1 MRHEL
6 LNLLHARKAAG
17 KKSLAVLIDPDKTR
31 ALPELL
37 AQATEAEVDLFLV
50 GGSLLHTSAV
60 DECIATIKAASHVP
74 VVLFPGNALQL
85 STRADALLLLSVIS
99 GRNAELLIGKH
110 VAAAPQIKSS
120 GLEILSTGY
129 MLVETGRPTTVHYMS
144 QTIPLPAHKPDIA
157 ACTALAGEQLGLS
170 LLYLEAGSG
179 ADAPVPAEMIKAV
192 RTVTTIPL
200 LAGGGIKTP
209 EQAATA
215 CAAGADVIV
224 VGNIL
229 EDSPFLLQSIS
240 ASVHASPCT

>member
-6 LNLLHARKAAG
+6 RNLLNARKAAG

-31 ALPELL
+31 MLPELL
-37 AQATEAEVDLFLV
+37 TQAAQAEVDFFLI
-50 GGSLLHTSAV
+50 GGSLLHTAAV
-60 DECIATIKAASHVP
+60 DTCIAAVKTASKVP
-74 VVLFPGNALQL
+74 VILFPGNALQL
-85 STRADALLLLSVIS
+85 SANADALLLLSVIS

-120 GLEILSTGY
+120 GLEVLSTGY

-144 QTIPLPAHKPDIA
+144 QTIPLPAHKPEIA
-157 ACTALAGEQLGLS
+157 ACTAMAGEQLGLS

-179 ADAPVPAEMIKAV
+179 ADAPVPAEVIRAV
-192 RTVTTIPL
+192 SASTTIPL
-200 LAGGGIKTP
+200 LAGGGIRTP
-209 EQAATA
+209 EQAAQS

-229 EDSPFLLQSIS
+229 EDSPHLLYAIS
-240 ASVHASPCT
+240 QSVHAPCT

>member
-1 MRHEL
+1 MRHKLRNL
-6 LNLLHARKAAG
+6 LNSRKSEG
-17 KKSLAVLIDPDKTR
+17 KKSLAVLIDPDKTA

-37 AQATEAEVDLFLV
+37 VQAQQAEVDFFLV
-50 GGSLLHTSAV
+50 GGSLLHTTAV
-60 DECIATIKAASHVP
+60 DDCILAIKAASSIP
-74 VVLFPGNALQL
+74 VLLFPGNAFQL
-85 STRADALLLLSVIS
+85 SAHADGLLLLSVIS

-144 QTIPLPAHKPDIA
+144 QTIPLPAHKPEIA

-179 ADAPVPAEMIKAV
+179 ADEPVPEAVIKTVSA
-192 RTVTTIPL
+192 VTTIPL
-200 LAGGGIKTP
+200 LAGGGIRTA
-209 EQAATA
+209 EQARKS
-215 CAAGADVIV
+215 CIAGADVIV

-229 EDSPFLLQSIS
+229 EDYPHLLKEI
-240 ASVHASPCT
+240 ADAVHAPCT

>member
-6 LNLLHARKAAG
+6 RTLLNARKAAG

-31 ALPELL
+31 LLPELL
-37 AQATEAEVDLFLV
+37 THAAQAEVDFFLI

-60 DECIATIKAASHVP
+60 DECIAAVKAVSNVP
-74 VVLFPGNALQL
+74 VILFPGNALQL
-85 STRADALLLLSVIS
+85 SANADALLLLSVIS

-120 GLEILSTGY
+120 GLEVLSTGY

-144 QTIPLPAHKPDIA
+144 QTIPLPAHKPEIA
-157 ACTALAGEQLGLS
+157 ACTAMAGEQLGLS

-179 ADAPVPAEMIKAV
+179 ADAPVPADVIKAV
-192 RTVTTIPL
+192 SSSTTIPL
-200 LAGGGIKTP
+200 LTGGGIRTP
-209 EQAATA
+209 EQAAQS

-229 EDSPFLLQSIS
+229 EDSPHLLKSIS
-240 ASVHASPCT
+240 LSVHAPCT

>member
-1 MRHEL
+1 MRHNLRNL
-6 LNLLHARKAAG
+6 LNSRKAEG
-17 KKSLAVLIDPDKTR
+17 KKSLAVLIDPDKTA

-37 AQATEAEVDLFLV
+37 RQAQQAEVDFFLV
-50 GGSLLHTSAV
+50 GGSLLHIAAV
-60 DECIATIKAASHVP
+60 DECILEIKAASNIP
-74 VVLFPGNALQL
+74 VLLFPGNALQL
-85 STRADALLLLSVIS
+85 STHADGLLLLSVIS

-144 QTIPLPAHKPDIA
+144 QTIPLPAHKPEIA

-179 ADAPVPAEMIKAV
+179 ADEPVPEAV
-192 RTVTTIPL
+192 IQSVSAVTTVPL
-200 LAGGGIKTP
+200 LAGGGIRTAD
-209 EQAATA
+209 QARKI
-215 CAAGADVIV
+215 CMAGADVIV

-229 EDSPFLLQSIS
+229 EDYPHLLKEI
-240 ASVHASPCT
+240 ADAVHAPCT